1 MRELSVAGLV
11 VAAAIV
17 GTSIVQG
24 QTKTDPILNKLAAD
38 FATAYNAKDAAKVA
52 SMYAEDAV
60 VMPPNEPMLTG
71 RTAIEARLKKEMQE
85 SPVTIGLTP
94 TESST
99 SGDRAHEAG
108 IVSITL
114 PDGSKLTEKYLVVFK
129 KVGSDWKIAYDIW
142 NSDTPPTPKK

>member
-11 VAAAIV
+11 VTAAIV

-38 FATAYNAKDAAKVA
+38 FAAAYNAKDAAKVA
-52 SMYAEDAV
+52 SMYTEDAV

-71 RTAIEARLKKEMQE
+71 RTAIEARWKKEMQ
-85 SPVTIGLTP
+85 SPVTLGLTP

>member
-1 MRELSVAGLV
+1 MRNLSVAGLV
-11 VAAAIV
+11 VASAIV
-17 GTSIVQG
+17 VTSIVQS

-38 FATAYNAKDAAKVA
+38 FAAAYNAKDAAKVA
-52 SMYAEDAV
+52 SMYTEDAV

-71 RTAIEARLKKEMQE
+71 RTAIEARWKKEME
-85 SPVTIGLTP
+85 SPGTLGLAP

-108 IVSITL
+108 IMTITL
-114 PDGSKLTEKYLVVFK
+114 PDGSKLTQKYLVVFK